1 MTRRYESPEAFKQAL
16 EARVR
21 RVARDSSLDMGRLRQ
36 ILVFD
41 RFLARVFEELQDRV
55 VLKGGVVLEFRLE
68 RARTTRDVDLRVTGD
83 PDRLLESLQ
92 SAGRRDLADYLSFL
106 VVPDAEHPT
115 IEGDAMVYDGR
126 RFRGEARLAGNIYGM
141 PFGIDAGF
149 GDVLTS
155 DPDIIN
161 GTTFLEFIDVKPA
174 KFRVYPREA
183 HVAEKLHAY
192 TLPRPRENSRVKDLP
207 DLALLGQTGAFEAE
221 SLRHAV
227 QTTFAFRKTH
237 TIPARIPSPPTSWGP
252 IYSRMAKEDALPWSS
267 IDALER
273 VVRGFLDPLLGNAG
287 GTWDPKNWTWSSM
300 T

>member
-1 MTRRYESPEAFKQAL
+1 
-16 EARVR
+16 
-21 RVARDSSLDMGRLRQ
+21 MGRLRQ
-36 ILVFD
+36 LLVFD
-41 RFLARVFEELQDRV
+41 RFLARVFEELQDAV
-55 VLKGGVVLEFRLE
+55 VLKGGVVLEFRLQ

-92 SAGRRDLADYLSFL
+92 RAGRRDLADYLAFL

-161 GTTFLEFIDVKPA
+161 GTTFLDFIDVKPA
-174 KFRVYPREA
+174 RFRVYPREA

-207 DLALLGQTGAFEAE
+207 DLALLAQTGAFDAE
-221 SLRHAV
+221 SLRHAI

-237 TIPARIPSPPTSWGP
+237 PVPARIPSPPTSWGP
-252 IYSRMAKEDALPWSS
+252 IYARLAKDDALPWIT

-273 VVRGFLDPLLGNAG
+273 VVRDFLDPLLGNAD
-287 GTWDPKNWTWSSM
+287 GTWEAKDWTWRSA